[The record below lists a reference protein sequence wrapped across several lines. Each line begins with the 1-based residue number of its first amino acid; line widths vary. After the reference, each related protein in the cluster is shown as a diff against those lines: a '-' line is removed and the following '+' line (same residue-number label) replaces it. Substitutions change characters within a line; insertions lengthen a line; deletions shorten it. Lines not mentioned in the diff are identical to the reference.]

1 MLVSHSTITLVE
13 VIMGRMSKLLCGIA
27 LLAFLATVPP
37 TSDLA
42 AQTASARPW
51 TVTAAFTG
59 LRTGGE
65 SGVVYG
71 PELAIR
77 RDFGSQWGLELRAS
91 LPVLDVDRGTDD
103 GAGAIDLGPTLSFRT
118 ERSELGLGAGATAFL
133 VGDGGELV
141 DGGIGGFVG
150 GHATAWFGPNVG
162 GTIGALVRV
171 SGRGGTY
178 PSLSAG
184 LAFRF

>member
-1 MLVSHSTITLVE
+1 MTRRHKSLRSML
-13 VIMGRMSKLLCGIA
+13 
-27 LLAFLATVPP
+27 LLASMLAVAWA
-37 TSDLA
+37 SGLA
-42 AQTASARPW
+42 AQTPNHQPW
-51 TVTAAFTG
+51 TITAAFTG

-77 RDFGSQWGLELRAS
+77 RDFGPQWGVELRAS

-103 GAGAIDLGPTLSFRT
+103 GAGAIDLGPTLSFKTDRT
-118 ERSELGLGAGATAFL
+118 ELGLAAGATAFL

-141 DGGIGGFVG
+141 DGGIGAFFG
-150 GHATAWFGPNVG
+150 GHATAWFGQNVG
-162 GTIGALVRV
+162 GTFGANVRV
-171 SGRGGTY
+171 SGRGDTY